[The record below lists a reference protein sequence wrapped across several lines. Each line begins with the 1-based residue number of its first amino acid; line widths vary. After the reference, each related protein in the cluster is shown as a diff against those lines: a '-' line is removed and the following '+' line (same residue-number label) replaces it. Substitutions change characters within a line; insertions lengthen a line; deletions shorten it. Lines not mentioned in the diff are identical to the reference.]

1 MSTIIAG
8 RFETQDQGEQ
18 ALGALQKEGFASD
31 GVSMFF
37 VNPAGQHAI
46 HPLGGDEDASPGS
59 RGTDLGA
66 VAGGGAGAL
75 VGAALAIAAAPV
87 TVPVAGT
94 AGLLAGAATGAYT
107 GSLAGAMKET
117 SDEVEDQGGEE
128 YAGPVTDRHAGVCV
142 AVRIDPDSETTRVRA
157 VQALRDNHAL
167 EIEQAQGHIEN
178 GDWSDFDPRE
188 VVRLA

>member
-18 ALGALQKEGFASD
+18 ALGALKNEGFGAD

-59 RGTDLGA
+59 RATDLGA
-66 VAGGGAGAL
+66 MAGGGAGAL
-75 VGAALAIAAAPV
+75 VGAAIAVAAGPV
-87 TVPVAGT
+87 VGA

-117 SDEVEDQGGEE
+117 SDEVEYQGTEE

-142 AVRIDPDSETTRVRA
+142 AVRIDPDSETTRIRA
-157 VQALRDNHAL
+157 VQALRDHDAL